1 MATDQVWLTHRM
13 HAIEQL
19 DYVQPKSTDMSV
31 PSNSGGEKMLAVR
44 NALDSDKEAVWT
56 LPNSVQL
63 ATLQAECAWRK
74 QTRNTASLM

>member
-1 MATDQVWLTHRM
+1 MAMAQVWLTHRM

-31 PSNSGGEKMLAVR
+31 PSNSGGKKMLAVR
-44 NALDSDKEAVWT
+44 NAFDSDKEAVWT

-63 ATLQAECAWRK
+63 ATLR
-74 QTRNTASLM
+74 T